1 MANKIVPVIG
11 SGSVGPLGVAHL
23 PRLWQ
28 KVLLDAKGLL
38 PEGHDACGQGYD
50 QMVLDGLGLDRE
62 ATLKFLREKVPTY
75 VQFEQWVLD
84 QKGGRLDPAAVAT
97 LNAAIQGYLHAD
109 ATRAGILSHVGRKDD
124 GAVKDAVR
132 LNALEDWHD
141 FHASLK

>member
-1 MANKIVPVIG
+1 MANKIVPVIP
-11 SGSVGPLGVAHL
+11 SSAVGPLGVTHL

-28 KVLLDAKGLL
+28 KVLLHAKGLL
-38 PEGHDACGQGYD
+38 PEGHDFCGKGYD

-62 ATLKFLREKVPTY
+62 ATLKFLQEKFPSY

-84 QKGGRLDPAAVAT
+84 QKGGKLDKAAVDK
-97 LNAAIQGYLHAD
+97 LNAAIHGYIHAD
-109 ATRAGILSHVGRKDD
+109 ATRTGILSHVGRKDD

-141 FHASLK
+141 FHASIQ